1 MITRIS
7 QLGRWPWW
15 LGASD
20 QSNEADWIWNKSR
33 DYVGEYIWGDHF
45 PVDDPAR
52 NYLYLSPGFNYH
64 ADDAPENEQHYF
76 ICQYKYH

>member
-1 MITRIS
+1 M
-7 QLGRWPWW
+7 
-15 LGASD
+15 
-20 QSNEADWIWNKSR
+20 WNKSG
-33 DYVGEYIWGDHF
+33 DNVGEYIWGDHF